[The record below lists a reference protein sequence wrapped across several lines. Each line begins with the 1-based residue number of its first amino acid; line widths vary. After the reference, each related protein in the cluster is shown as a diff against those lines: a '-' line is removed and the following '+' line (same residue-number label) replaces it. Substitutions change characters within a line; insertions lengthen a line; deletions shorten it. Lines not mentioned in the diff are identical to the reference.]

1 MEKGFNE
8 TGLKGWIPDE
18 CRGSFREGDGAE
30 VSDDDGSTRAL
41 LCLACERR
49 INFDAIDVWT
59 VRLCEGRNMQ
69 EVAGPG
75 RGVDHD
81 VAGREVSEI
90 VFVQEFAD
98 PGGGKPLMKGDLMEG
113 GWFSMVVMH
122 GYFIY
127 GGVSVEPGTMAR
139 VTRIPSALT

>member
-8 TGLKGWIPDE
+8 TGLKRGIADE
-18 CRGSFREGDGAE
+18 CGGSFREVDGAE

-41 LCLACERR
+41 LRLSRERR
-49 INFDAIDVWT
+49 INFDAIDIWT
-59 VRLCEGRNMQ
+59 VRLCEGGNM
-69 EVAGPG
+69 EKVAGPG

-81 VAGREVSEI
+81 VAGGEVSEI
-90 VFVQEFAD
+90 AFVQEFAD
-98 PGGGKPLMKGDLMEG
+98 PGGGKPLMKDDLMEG
-113 GWFSMVVMH
+113 GRFSMVVMH

-139 VTRIPSALT
+139 VTGIPSALT